1 MPLTRSEPQ
10 VRELLIR
17 GIYIQLHMHTFSN
30 CDSSCW
36 PGRPALESSVA
47 SIPFPDFCSPHS
59 FDLRAMANASDIIT
73 YIGVPLAVIGVLPI
87 FYTFLNSYFT
97 IRNITRCLQRNG
109 LEAITRGSLMSGVV
123 EVSLPRF
130 SITPLDRDDPD
141 YWAPNPKPSM
151 LKGGTWTFFN
161 WNTLITGTRLYR
173 LQYSDD
179 LQVPQADI
187 DFGELLG
194 FLLDRGA
201 VPDVKGLHFLKVSG
215 LWTPS
220 GTSLMLSPDEGS
232 SVLRVSVPN
241 DSDGVLSLALRW
253 EEGWDNRDPT
263 SLPPS
268 WMRLKI
274 SKSLSGAAS
283 KGGGLPSDEAASIEE
298 KSLLEKIPMESTAF
312 ETSSMEK
319 GQPGARE
326 KSSHS
331 TSSYVPTP
339 TSLRFRL
346 GHLPSGDLTISTAA
360 WEISHAP
367 LNSSPSLKHLRSK
380 PASTWF
386 PAIALALGLSKAL
399 PLYTYTLPPF
409 LHGLAMKDTI
419 PCGVLVLLGL
429 LKEHEA
435 PDWATKYDPAEE
447 GQRMHNTFLA
457 RQRAIAAERLL
468 TGEQA
473 RVARIARETEDLH
486 RMSEEFRAR
495 MARQREREERREREA
510 FASGRLEAGIA
521 ADAGIRWL
529 AGQNLLRSAAGT
541 QEAVEGLLIGMVN
554 GEEVAMGVCC
564 VLERWREWS
573 DRGGMNTED
582 LATFK
587 KDTLGFCYAACVMGL
602 LRDVCAKE
610 ESSVAV
616 DMQEVIHFWKKIR
629 LG

>member
-1 MPLTRSEPQ
+1 
-10 VRELLIR
+10 
-17 GIYIQLHMHTFSN
+17 
-30 CDSSCW
+30 
-36 PGRPALESSVA
+36 
-47 SIPFPDFCSPHS
+47 
-59 FDLRAMANASDIIT
+59 MANASEVIT

-97 IRNITRCLQRNG
+97 IRNITRCLRRNG
-109 LEAITRGSLMSGVV
+109 IEAITRGSLMSGVV
-123 EVSLPRF
+123 EVSFPRY
-130 SITPLDRDDPD
+130 SITPLDRDHPD
-141 YWAPNPKPSM
+141 YWAPNRKPST
-151 LKGGTWTFFN
+151 LKGGTWTCFN
-161 WNTLITGTRLYR
+161 WNTLITGSRLYR

-215 LWTPS
+215 LWTPT

-232 SVLRVSVPN
+232 SVLRVSVPS

-253 EEGWDNRDPT
+253 EESWDNRETT

-268 WMRLKI
+268 WMRLTI
-274 SKSLSGAAS
+274 PERLSDSAGS
-283 KGGGLPSDEAASIEE
+283 GGNLLSDEAASPEQE
-298 KSLLEKIPMESTAF
+298 SLLEQTSMEGADGKAF
-312 ETSSMEK
+312 EKNSMEK
-319 GQPGARE
+319 EEPGVRE
-326 KSSHS
+326 KSSRS
-331 TSSYVPTP
+331 TPPYTPTS

-346 GHLPSGDLTISTAA
+346 DHLPSGALTISIAI
-360 WEISHAP
+360 WEVSHAP
-367 LNSSPSLKHLRSK
+367 IDSSPSLKHLRSK
-380 PASTWF
+380 PALTWF
-386 PAIALALGLSKAL
+386 PAIALALGLSKSL

-447 GQRMHNTFLA
+447 GQRMHKSFLA
-457 RQRAIAAERLL
+457 KQRAIAAERMM

-473 RVARIARETEDLH
+473 RIARIARETEDLH
-486 RMSEEFRAR
+486 RIGEEFRAR
-495 MARQREREERREREA
+495 MARKREREERREREA
-510 FASGRLEAGIA
+510 FASGRLEAKIA
-521 ADAGIRWL
+521 ADVSIRWL
-529 AGQNLLRSAAGT
+529 AGQNLMRSTAGT
-541 QEAVEGLLIGMVN
+541 QEAVEGLLIGMVK
-554 GEEVAMGVCC
+554 GEESAMGVCS

-582 LATFK
+582 LASFR

-616 DMQEVIHFWKKIR
+616 DMQEVIRFWKKIR

>member
-1 MPLTRSEPQ
+1 
-10 VRELLIR
+10 
-17 GIYIQLHMHTFSN
+17 
-30 CDSSCW
+30 
-36 PGRPALESSVA
+36 
-47 SIPFPDFCSPHS
+47 
-59 FDLRAMANASDIIT
+59 MANASDIIT

-151 LKGGTWTFFN
+151 LRGGTWTCFN

-179 LQVPQADI
+179 LQVPQAEI

-215 LWTPS
+215 LWTPT
-220 GTSLMLSPDEGS
+220 GTSLMLSPDEGN

-253 EEGWDNRDPT
+253 DEAWDNREPT

-268 WMRLKI
+268 WMRLTI
-274 SKSLSGAAS
+274 HESLRGASSG
-283 KGGGLPSDEAASIEE
+283 GDLPSDEAASFED
-298 KSLLEKIPMESTAF
+298 KSLPEQTPMESTDGKALGK
-312 ETSSMEK
+312 SLMEK
-319 GQPGARE
+319 EQPGARE

-331 TSSYVPTP
+331 TSSYIPTP

-346 GHLPSGDLTISTAA
+346 GHLPSGDLTISTAT
-360 WEISHAP
+360 WEVSHAP
-367 LNSSPSLKHLRSK
+367 LDSSPSLKHLRSK

-386 PAIALALGLSKAL
+386 PAIALALGLSKSL

-457 RQRAIAAERLL
+457 KQRAIAAERMM

-473 RVARIARETEDLH
+473 RIARIARETEDLH
-486 RMSEEFRAR
+486 RVGEEFRAR

-510 FASGRLEAGIA
+510 FASGRLGARIA
-521 ADAGIRWL
+521 ADAGLRWL

-541 QEAVEGLLIGMVN
+541 QEAVEGLLIEMVK
-554 GEEVAMGVCC
+554 GEEVAIEVCG

-582 LATFK
+582 LAIFK
-587 KDTLGFCYAACVMGL
+587 KDTRRFCYAACVMGL

-616 DMQEVIHFWKKIR
+616 DMQEVIRFWKKIR

>member
-1 MPLTRSEPQ
+1 MVAGTITSNNNFRLPRVGPQRRDLASSIGAIPLLDHHS
-10 VRELLIR
+10 
-17 GIYIQLHMHTFSN
+17 LH
-30 CDSSCW
+30 
-36 PGRPALESSVA
+36 
-47 SIPFPDFCSPHS
+47 PFHPIC
-59 FDLRAMANASDIIT
+59 AMANASDIIT

-141 YWAPNPKPSM
+141 YWAPNLKPST
-151 LKGGTWTFFN
+151 LKGGTWTCFN

-179 LQVPQADI
+179 LQVPQAEI

-215 LWTPS
+215 LWTPA

-253 EEGWDNRDPT
+253 EEAWDNRETT

-268 WMRLKI
+268 WMRLTI
-274 SKSLSGAAS
+274 SESLNGSAS
-283 KGGGLPSDEAASIEE
+283 SKEDLPSDEAAFFEE
-298 KSLLEKIPMESTAF
+298 KSLLEQTSMESTDGKALGK
-312 ETSSMEK
+312 SLMEK
-319 GQPGARE
+319 EQPGARE
-326 KSSHS
+326 KSSLS

-346 GHLPSGDLTISTAA
+346 GHLPSGDLNISTAA
-360 WEISHAP
+360 WEVSHAP
-367 LNSSPSLKHLRSK
+367 LDSSPSLKHLRSK

-386 PAIALALGLSKAL
+386 PAIALALGLSKSL

-419 PCGVLVLLGL
+419 PCGVLVLLGI

-447 GQRMHNTFLA
+447 GQRMHKNFLA
-457 RQRAIAAERLL
+457 KQRAIAAERMM

-473 RVARIARETEDLH
+473 RIARIARETEDLH
-486 RMSEEFRAR
+486 RIGEEFRAR
-495 MARQREREERREREA
+495 MGRQREREERREREA
-510 FASGRLEAGIA
+510 FASGRLEARIA
-521 ADAGIRWL
+521 ADASLRWL
-529 AGQNLLRSAAGT
+529 AGQNLLRNAAGT
-541 QEAVEGLLIGMVN
+541 QEAVEGLLMGMVK
-554 GEEVAMGVCC
+554 GEAVAMGACG

-573 DRGGMNTED
+573 DRGGMNTDD
-582 LATFK
+582 LASFK

-610 ESSVAV
+610 ESSVAI
-616 DMQEVIHFWKKIR
+616 DMQEVIRFWKKIR